1 MTRFFLILSLF
12 LSMSVVSH
20 GAGVSWGLPM
30 WWYGAKYTLT
40 LSTSQ
45 IQSHSLPWKSMDT
58 TPPLSQVEAIRLAV
72 VQMNK
77 NFPEA
82 KWYLQSVQLFCHA
95 AAYEEKSNRWFY
107 TISFANNNKSQK
119 VKQEDGTE
127 FEVTESFHS
136 HPIEEASGR

>member
-1 MTRFFLILSLF
+1 
-12 LSMSVVSH
+12 
-20 GAGVSWGLPM
+20 
-30 WWYGAKYTLT
+30 
-40 LSTSQ
+40 
-45 IQSHSLPWKSMDT
+45 MDT